1 MIILVRADDRLI
13 HGMVAVSWTSA
24 IKPETILVANDE
36 AAGDS
41 FKAATMKLAKPAG
54 VKLIIKTKDDQRP
67 EKNIPGHGNRRGCL
81 LHLGTRQGDRQA
93 QHRHGRRQQEA
104 GRGLHSDAAAS
115 LHDAEGI

>member
-24 IKPETILVANDE
+24 IKPETILVANDA

-54 VKLIIKTKDDQRP
+54 AEQSDQRT
-67 EKNIPGHGNRRGCL
+67 EKNIPGHGNRRRCL

-93 QHRHGRRQQEA
+93 QHRHSRRQQEA
-104 GRGLHSDAAAS
+104 GRRLHSDAAAS